1 MAFGGESSIC
11 SKHTLLNSSSNL
23 IMLRHKDTQFVSPI
37 CLAESAFI
45 PKLTYL
51 LLIKTVH
58 HFSVNTQV
66 IFIRSNSQFQEFVF
80 PFFDFPLNPSFKL
93 LANTAFSALSSFY
106 ILSQISGS
114 PVNIVSDVH
123 KLI

>member
-1 MAFGGESSIC
+1 MSGRKC
-11 SKHTLLNSSSNL
+11 VHSKTDLPTFNPGMFL
-23 IMLRHKDTQFVSPI
+23 
-37 CLAESAFI
+37 
-45 PKLTYL
+45 
-51 LLIKTVH
+51 KTVH

-66 IFIRSNSQFQEFVF
+66 IFIRSNSQFQKFVF